1 MSQLTDNEVLT
12 EFIGLTPE
20 GYYDEDVVDDY
31 YLEIDGFGAWYKV
44 HQLPYSSSFSAL
56 MPVWHKFNALRA
68 PEPFDEHWNQM
79 KEHKDCIG
87 RVILHHSPVPT
98 LACALLANAIR
109 WYQSVKK

>member
-1 MSQLTDNEVLT
+1 MSQLTDNEVLD
-12 EFIGLTPE
+12 EFMDSIGKR
-20 GYYDEDVVDDY
+20 EDDRI
-31 YLEIDGFGAWYKV
+31 LMARNCPLIGWYKV
-44 HQLPYSSSFSAL
+44 DELKYNRDFQWL

-109 WYQSVKK
+109 WYNTVKQ

>member
-1 MSQLTDNEVLT
+1 MSQLTDNKVLT

-56 MPVWHKFNALRA
+56 MPVWYKFAALKLIKSKDHIRHSELKMEVGMA
-68 PEPFDEHWNQM
+68 ILSRGPSPE
-79 KEHKDCIG
+79 I
-87 RVILHHSPVPT
+87 
-98 LACALLANAIR
+98 AAALLANAIR
-109 WYQSVKK
+109 WYNTVKQ